1 MVYNCTCT
9 FVQIEVIHMSPAI
22 LLALAIVSEVIGT
35 VLLRVSDGM
44 SKLVPSA
51 GMLAAYGV
59 SVYLLALVLKHLDI
73 GFTYAVWSGVGT
85 AMIAVIGFAAWDEP
99 MGLLKVLSIGAVI
112 AGVIGLNVSAAH

>member
-1 MVYNCTCT
+1 
-9 FVQIEVIHMSPAI
+9 MSPAV
-22 LLALAIVSEVIGT
+22 LLVIAIVSEVIGT

-44 SKLVPSA
+44 SKLVPSI

-59 SVYLLALVLKHLDI
+59 SVYMLALVLKHLDI

-85 AMIAVIGFAAWDEP
+85 AAIAVIGVAAWGEP
-99 MGLLKVLSIGAVI
+99 MGALKVLSIAAVI